1 MAPLLGPEIFSCG
14 FRFNP
19 TPLEAVTYYLPRLV
33 AGAPLHEAVR
43 PVVHHTDVYACE
55 PADLARQFRPM
66 PRTGHRF
73 FFTSCWKGVRA
84 AGPGSWSL
92 QRTTVIKDGTGA
104 KVGEIKKLRYKKRR
118 AYTDWLMDEYST
130 CCSEDAV
137 VGDRQYVFCNI
148 YVSPRAAPDS
158 AARQESAAFFA
169 PPAPAVIAQAAP
181 PKRPAPQAAETPCP
195 KRTRGAVAPT
205 PPPPVVQPP
214 AGSTASFAP
223 PRPRVPNRAVAPP
236 SPPSVTG
243 SSPASAQPT
252 APLPIRLATPAPAPA
267 PLRPLGQP
275 KQQMPP
281 PTVPVV
287 RACHMPLQ
295 EVPAHHYRPQPSAQ
309 TKTMARDPFEAAEPI
324 DEAEEERVVGASDLQ
339 SEESPAADQD
349 DDWDEP
355 IEEMVPTAEAE
366 EEATANSEGSTMAED
381 APDPASKESLDKI
394 CKVDQFACLLEA
406 IG

>member
-1 MAPLLGPEIFSCG
+1 MAALLGPEIFSCG

-19 TPLEAVTYYLPRLV
+19 TPLEAATYYLPRLV

-43 PVVHHTDVYACE
+43 AVVHHTDVYACE

-92 QRTTVIKDGTGA
+92 QRTTAIKDGTGA

-118 AYTDWLMDEYST
+118 AYTDWFMDEYST

-169 PPAPAVIAQAAP
+169 APSTAPVVIAQAAP
-181 PKRPAPQAAETPCP
+181 PPKRPALQTAEPPCP
-195 KRTRGAVAPT
+195 KRPRGAVAPT
-205 PPPPVVQPP
+205 PPVVQPA
-214 AGSTASFAP
+214 AGCAASFAP
-223 PRPRVPNRAVAPP
+223 PRPCVPNRAVAPP
-236 SPPSVTG
+236 STPSVTG

-252 APLPIRLATPAPAPA
+252 APPPIRLATLAPAP
-267 PLRPLGQP
+267 PRPLGQP

-281 PTVPVV
+281 PTLPVV
-287 RACHMPLQ
+287 RAC
-295 EVPAHHYRPQPSAQ
+295 HYRPQPSAQ
-309 TKTMARDPFEAAEPI
+309 TKTMARDPFEAAEPR
-324 DEAEEERVVGASDLQ
+324 DEAEEERVVEASDLP

-349 DDWDEP
+349 DDRDELVES
-355 IEEMVPTAEAE
+355 IEEIVPTAEAE
-366 EEATANSEGSTMAED
+366 EGSTMAED

-406 IG
+406 TG